1 MSRRLQNAACAEI
14 ARIEKRRTRLAERM
28 ARINERIAPILAEYD
43 ALNERIDL
51 IASAAGITRPAPI
64 DVTRLPRVRGG
75 VRDGI
80 VVSGRQIRIQAVR
93 SMMERHGL
101 GHAAHYAQWYAAFS
115 EDGYA
120 IRSSDP
126 VATFLTQLGRSPWVR
141 HSSQK
146 GVYALADEDVVAVL
160 DDQAQ
165 LAYAAV
171 HDTLDSDEQLLLL
184 KKARAYA
191 RRRDEAVASSAFAAQ
206 APCDVTAYPRDNPEA
221 AR

>member
-14 ARIEKRRTRLAERM
+14 ARIEKRR
-28 ARINERIAPILAEYD
+28 ARIAERIAPLQAESD

-51 IASAAGITRPAPI
+51 IASAAGLVRRDAVSADAPCLARRI
-64 DVTRLPRVRGG
+64 DGM
-75 VRDGI
+75 
-80 VVSGRQIRIQAVR
+80 VVAGRQIRIQAVR
-93 SMMERHGL
+93 SMMRRHGL

-126 VATFLTQLGRSPWVR
+126 VGTFLTQLGRSPWVR

-171 HDTLDSDEQLLLL
+171 HDTLDSDEQLMLL

-191 RRRDEAVASSAFAAQ
+191 RRCAEAA
-206 APCDVTAYPRDNPEA
+206 EA